1 MRRGDPR
8 RPGAPPVSTVAGVI
22 IGNEVLTAK
31 VVDQNGAHLIAR
43 LREHG
48 ASLVSLQVVPDEVD
62 AIVEAI
68 CLAKRRARSVI
79 TSGGVG
85 PTHDDVTV
93 RAVALA
99 LGRPVV
105 RLPEMV
111 EILKSAHGDRP
122 LPDAALRMAEAPQ
135 GAELLAT
142 GDTRF
147 PVLGCEGIFMLP
159 GVPSYFRAQLE
170 AVLARIP
177 PVPLT
182 LRVLY
187 LALGESEVAKALDGV
202 ALAMPHVAI
211 GSYPIFDKDADYRVK
226 LTVEHREPDVAQAAV
241 DALKAA
247 LPGGAVIRES

>member
-1 MRRGDPR
+1 VHRGDSPR
-8 RPGAPPVSTVAGVI
+8 LEAPDVSTAAGVI

-48 ASLVSLQVVPDEVD
+48 VSLVSLQVVPDEVD
-62 AIVEAI
+62 AIVEAV
-68 CLAKRRARSVI
+68 CLARRRARYVI

-105 RLPEMV
+105 RLEKLV
-111 EILKSAHGDRP
+111 AILQSAHGGRP
-122 LPDAALRMAEAPQ
+122 LPEAALRMAEAPQ

-147 PVLGCEGIFMLP
+147 PVLGCEGVFMLP
-159 GVPSYFRAQLE
+159 GVPKYFRAQLE
-170 AVLARIP
+170 VVLSRIP
-177 PVPLT
+177 PAPLT

-187 LALGESEVAKALDGV
+187 LALGESELAKALDGV

-211 GSYPIFDKDADYRVK
+211 GSYPVFDEDADYRVK
-226 LTVEHREPDVAQAAV
+226 LTVEHREPEVVQAAV

-247 LPGGAVIRES
+247 LPAGAVIREG